1 MVPLLT
7 VILWA
12 FGGKLSPHAGNCF
25 PSSCPSS
32 WDVSAPCPLG
42 PPVPGNSKPDDPAST
57 TNYFTSC
64 SQQALVLGQWVSLWL
79 HGWVP
84 NNAGTG
90 SHLRH
95 EAFWGPGRT
104 LRGSYIHKESVIP
117 RTACSAKPPALLG
130 HIAGLSVELP
140 RWKGT
145 QYPVHCL
152 EAPKESSMT
161 PADVSPL
168 IFRNCDRFR
177 DTCPYFHSL
186 QAWAF
191 CKSLCMAF
199 MGARGWW
206 KSFFERNTL
215 SLLPSHCPTKSL
227 GFLAAGHEVSF
238 YKGDKA
244 STQQRE
250 GDMMEIPRWMS
261 KGAN

>member
-57 TNYFTSC
+57 TNYCTSC

-95 EAFWGPGRT
+95 EIFWGPGRT
-104 LRGSYIHKESVIP
+104 LRGSYIHKDSVIP
-117 RTACSAKPPALLG
+117 RTACSAQPPALLG
-130 HIAGLSVELP
+130 HISGLSIELP
-140 RWKGT
+140 SWRGTSILYTAWKHLLKMFLLWSSETVTVSETLALISTLCRHEPSANHSVWHLWEHVAGGNPSLKET
-145 QYPVHCL
+145 PFPFSPRIAL
-152 EAPKESSMT
+152 PK
-161 PADVSPL
+161 VWV
-168 IFRNCDRFR
+168 F
-177 DTCPYFHSL
+177 
-186 QAWAF
+186 
-191 CKSLCMAF
+191 
-199 MGARGWW
+199 
-206 KSFFERNTL
+206 
-215 SLLPSHCPTKSL
+215 
-227 GFLAAGHEVSF
+227 
-238 YKGDKA
+238 
-244 STQQRE
+244 
-250 GDMMEIPRWMS
+250 
-261 KGAN
+261 